1 VTRELGDEGV
11 LLDLPGGYRAAHE
24 LARRVAGAREVVPGA
39 ATLGVI
45 GGDRGEL
52 EELEAAALA
61 GRLAAAPSRS
71 SGTRVTHEIPVV
83 LDGEDLPELDRLGL
97 GAGAVARLLAG
108 AELEVAFLG
117 FMPGFAYLAGLP
129 PELARLSRRPVP
141 RTAVPAGSLALAGGY
156 AGIYPSASPGGWN
169 LLGRT
174 AFRAFDPDR
183 PPYATLSPG
192 DRVRF
197 LPVEDVPPLTQARR
211 AALEG
216 EHLEVVDPGPQL
228 LVEDLGRQGAGHLG
242 VPRAGA
248 MNPCWLAV
256 ANLAV
261 GNAPDAPGLEL
272 AGAARLRTR
281 RSLLLALAGDAEL
294 RVGGTT
300 MPRGIVAAAGAG
312 QMVEVGPVRRGAR
325 AVLAVAG
332 GVRADRRFASAA
344 GDAVSGLPPGPLR
357 AGDILDVGAAPAR
370 SRRSF
375 ELPAAAGGGG
385 GAVCL
390 RAVAGPD
397 LEPGRAAA
405 SLEGLFEVDPRS
417 DRTGI
422 RLRRPASAEQQ
433 TPRAA
438 DAHGG
443 GGEVPSHAVV
453 PGCVQL
459 PPGGNPVVLG
469 PDCGPVG
476 GYVVAATVVSADLW
490 RLGTLEPGQLVGF
503 ELVSLDEA
511 AAARRQLARVVAAS
525 VQGWY
530 PTLTA

>member
-1 VTRELGDEGV
+1 VTRELGDDGV
-11 LLDLPGGYRAAHE
+11 LLDVPGGYRTAHE
-24 LARRVAGAREVVPGA
+24 LAWRVAGAREVVPAA
-39 ATLGVI
+39 ATVGVI
-45 GGDRGEL
+45 GGERGEL

-61 GRLAAAPSRS
+61 GRLPAPAPGHVSVE
-71 SGTRVTHEIPVV
+71 GVTHEIPVV
-83 LDGEDLPELDRLGL
+83 LDGEDLPELARLGL
-97 GAGAVARLLAG
+97 GAKAVARLLGA

-129 PELARLSRRPVP
+129 PELARLARRPVP
-141 RTAVPAGSLALAGGY
+141 RTAVPAGSLAVAGGY
-156 AGIYPSASPGGWN
+156 AGIYPTMSPGGWN

-183 PPYATLSPG
+183 PPYAALGPG

-197 LPVEDVPPLTQARR
+197 VPVEHVPPLGPARR
-211 AALEG
+211 APLDG

-228 LVEDLGRQGAGHLG
+228 LVEDAGRQGAGHLG

-272 AGAARLRTR
+272 AGAVRLQAR
-281 RSLLLALAGDAEL
+281 RSLLFALAGDAEL
-294 RVGGTT
+294 KVAGSL

-312 QMVEVGPVRRGAR
+312 QMIEVGPVRRAAR

-332 GVRADRRFASAA
+332 GVRADRRFGSAA
-344 GDAVSGLPPGPLR
+344 ADAVSGVPPGPLR
-357 AGDILDVGAAPAR
+357 AGDVLDLGTAPAH

-375 ELPAAAGGGG
+375 EPPAPSGHPG
-385 GAVCL
+385 GAVRL

-397 LEPGRAAA
+397 LDPAAAA
-405 SLEGLFEVDPRS
+405 SSLAGLFEVDLRS
-417 DRTGI
+417 DRTGV
-422 RLRRPASAEQQ
+422 RLRRPASARERS
-433 TPRAA
+433 PRR
-438 DAHGG
+438 DNAHG

-459 PPGGNPVVLG
+459 PPGGDPVVLG

-490 RLGTLEPGQLVGF
+490 RLGTLEPGQLVSF
-503 ELVSLDEA
+503 ELVSLEQA
-511 AAARRQLARVVAAS
+511 AAARLELARVVAAS

-530 PTLTA
+530 PTATA